1 MLAKDFLL
9 PGESLI
15 MDSKKNM
22 DYFFMSNQGDLED
35 FSVAL
40 TSFRE
45 DEIQGFV
52 VFCNRPE
59 TLDCL
64 KKKLLSLGF

>member
-1 MLAKDFLL
+1 MFAKDFLFSGK
-9 PGESLI
+9 PLI

-22 DYFFMSNQGDLED
+22 DYFLMSNQGDLEN

-59 TLDCL
+59 TLDSL

>member
-9 PGESLI
+9 SGESLI
-15 MDSKKNM
+15 MGSKKNT
-22 DYFFMSNQGDLED
+22 DFFLMRNQGDLKN